1 MITVV
6 VFATIAG
13 AIVCWAGGEWFRSR
27 TLWTAGAVLAI
38 THSIAA
44 FGVFHGWSHDAA
56 YIATAQQTAAL
67 TGLRWGGGLY
77 INYLFLFVWAG
88 DAVWWWVSPRTYRR
102 RPAPISWLVRGFLFF
117 MFFNGAIVFADGW
130 MRVLGTIAVGIVGC
144 SWLITHYRP
153 VTAAS

>member
-1 MITVV
+1 M
-6 VFATIAG
+6 
-13 AIVCWAGGEWFRSR
+13 
-27 TLWTAGAVLAI
+27 
-38 THSIAA
+38 
-44 FGVFHGWSHDAA
+44 
-56 YIATAQQTAAL
+56 QQTEAL

-88 DAVWWWVSPRTYRR
+88 DALWWWVSPRTYQR

-130 MRVLGTIAVGIVGC
+130 MRVLGMIAVGIVGC